1 MMQLGHRQQFAA
13 RATGQYFLAAA
24 EDQYAV
30 VARLRR
36 RLLPENA
43 SEAIV
48 AAEFADP
55 AGGPTAPLPGPPSSD
70 AQMPDAPPQRP
81 RRLPNVFHACG
92 PLRGPRQALGTDRAV
107 EAAARV
113 ALSLAQHRT
122 QLPKP
127 AHFTVVLALVSRG
140 RGGDRLAPSAANV
153 VHIAFAK
160 DSSSAGVPVIT
171 PGCPLMPAS
180 SCMS

>member
-1 MMQLGHRQQFAA
+1 MMQLGHRRQFAA

-48 AAEFADP
+48 A
-55 AGGPTAPLPGPPSSD
+55 
-70 AQMPDAPPQRP
+70 
-81 RRLPNVFHACG
+81 
-92 PLRGPRQALGTDRAV
+92 

-127 AHFTVVLALVSRG
+127 AHFTVVLALVSRV
-140 RGGDRLAPSAANV
+140 RGGDHLAPSAANV

-160 DSSSAGVPVIT
+160 DSSSTGVPVIT
-171 PGCPLMPAS
+171 AGCPLMPAP